1 MYVFKTLA
9 CLSLFFFSACAAV
22 QKPALVFTPGSAI
35 DTLSTSISLSIH
47 SRAGSLSGN
56 GIMIYHRPD
65 RFHVVML
72 SPFGSTV
79 LEAFALGE
87 QLTLVFPSQTVAYTG
102 RFDELPDGSGMQAW
116 RLLRWVM
123 DADPAETAG
132 LTGAIERMAR
142 AGGRETVVY
151 ESGLVAAKTNVAG
164 DRVSYRAHELV
175 NGVPFATELEMQ
187 TVYNDKIR
195 LVFNDPEINA
205 ALDGTAFVPRLDGMN
220 VLPLSTLP
228 LLAGPG
234 RAATE

>member
-1 MYVFKTLA
+1 
-9 CLSLFFFSACAAV
+9 
-22 QKPALVFTPGSAI
+22 
-35 DTLSTSISLSIH
+35 
-47 SRAGSLSGN
+47 
-56 GIMIYHRPD
+56 MIYHRPD

-228 LLAGPG
+228 LVAGPG
-234 RAATE
+234 RTATE